1 MSIFRKRTKTEKKY
15 SAWKW
20 THRGLKYGAY
30 PLSAVPLAAYS
41 GVNWADWLKQTN
53 SYSLGWGFGTA
64 ILGVLVMVFGLTTF
78 DEIISKKLSRL
89 VTFGVGIFVIGA
101 SFLLLAEL
109 YKVLGY
115 MLLCVGGGL
124 MGGGITTTVDKMA
137 IQPVVARYQKV
148 LKGTTLDKE
157 KKKEDKIIEQAKKDG
172 IILPTE

>member
-1 MSIFRKRTKTEKKY
+1 MRKRTKTEKKY
-15 SAWKW
+15 SAWKI
-20 THRGLKYGAY
+20 THGTLKYGSY

-41 GVNWADWLKQTN
+41 GVNWNDWLKQTN
-53 SYSLGWGFGTA
+53 SYSLGWGFATA
-64 ILGVLVMVFGLTTF
+64 ILGILVIVFGLTTF
-78 DEIISKKLSRL
+78 DEIISKKISRL
-89 VTFGVGIFVIGA
+89 FTFGAGLLIIGVSFVV
-101 SFLLLAEL
+101 LAEL
-109 YKVLGY
+109 YRVLGF

-124 MGGGITTTVDKMA
+124 AGGGISVTVDKAA